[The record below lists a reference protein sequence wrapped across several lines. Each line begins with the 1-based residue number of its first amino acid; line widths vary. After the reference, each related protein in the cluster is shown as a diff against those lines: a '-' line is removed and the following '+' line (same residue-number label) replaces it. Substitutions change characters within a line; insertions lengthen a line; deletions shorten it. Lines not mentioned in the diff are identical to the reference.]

1 MKKEEKLDN
10 FGVKYCTDDV
20 IATEMVYL
28 LKDRTHEETIVS
40 LVNKKPWDNN
50 IIAILENNSTIF
62 ENN

>member
-10 FGVKYCTDDV
+10 FGIKYCTDDV
-20 IATEMVYL
+20 IATEMAYL

-40 LVNKKPWDNN
+40 LINKKPWDNN
-50 IIAILENNSTIF
+50 IITIF